1 MKNKVIRTAI
11 ASYGMSGYVFHA
23 PFIHLHPGFELKK
36 ILERTKSLSK
46 ERYPYAK
53 IVRDY
58 DELVADPD
66 IDLVIV
72 NTPDHLHY
80 PMALAALH
88 AGKHVVVEKPF
99 TQTSQQGEELIAL
112 ARQKGVL
119 LTVYHNRRFDG
130 DSRTVQKILK
140 EGLLGRLVDYA
151 AHYDRYHNFIP
162 KTWKEDPSTGA
173 SIVYN
178 LGSHLIDHALFLFGK
193 PESVWADI
201 RKVRDGALTDDYF
214 EIKLLYQSFSATLK
228 SSYLVKEPGPRYILH
243 GTDGSYIKSGNDP
256 QEEALKQ
263 GEWPEGERWGMEPES
278 DWGLLH
284 AEKNNISVRKVIPTL
299 PGNYMDFY
307 TNLYEAV
314 VQGAP
319 LTVKPEEG
327 LEVIRIIEKAYLSNL
342 EKRNIMV

>member
-1 MKNKVIRTAI
+1 MKNKIIRTAI

-36 ILERTKSLSK
+36 VLERTKSLSK
-46 ERYPYAK
+46 ERYPYAE

-58 DELVADPD
+58 EDLVTDPE
-66 IDLVIV
+66 IDLVVV
-72 NTPDHLHY
+72 NTPDQLHY
-80 PMALAALH
+80 PMALEALR

-99 TQTSQQGEELIAL
+99 TQTSEQGQELIAL

-140 EGLLGRLVDYA
+140 EKILGRLVDYE
-151 AHYDRYHNFIP
+151 AHYDRYRNYIP

-178 LGSHLIDHALFLFGK
+178 LGSHLVDHALFLFGK

-201 RKVRDGALTDDYF
+201 RKLRDGALTDDYF
-214 EIKLLYQSFSATLK
+214 DIRLLYPSFSTTLK

-263 GEWPEGERWGMEPES
+263 GIWPEGENWGLEPES

-284 AEKNNISVRKVIPTL
+284 TEKNNITERKVIPTL
-299 PGNYMDFY
+299 AGNYMDFY
-307 TNLYEAV
+307 DNLYEAV
-314 VQGAP
+314 VHGAP
-319 LTVKPEEG
+319 LAIRPEEG
-327 LEVIRIIEKAYLSNL
+327 LEVIKIIEKAYLSNK
-342 EKRNIMV
+342 EKRNILV

>member
-1 MKNKVIRTAI
+1 MKNKVLRTAI

-36 ILERTKSLSK
+36 VLERSKSLAK
-46 ERYPYAK
+46 ERYTYTEIA
-53 IVRDY
+53 RTF
-58 DELVADPD
+58 DELIHDPD
-66 IDLVIV
+66 IDLVVV

-80 PMALAALH
+80 PMAFAALN

-99 TQTSQQGEELIAL
+99 TQTSEEGEELVAL
-112 ARQKGVL
+112 AKKKGVL

-140 EGLLGRLVDYA
+140 EGLLGRLVEYE
-151 AHYDRYHNFIP
+151 AHYDRYRNFIP

-173 SIVYN
+173 GIVYN

-193 PESVWADI
+193 PEWIWADI
-201 RKVRDGALTDDYF
+201 RKLRDGALTDDFF
-214 EIKLLYQSFSATLK
+214 EIKLLYPAHSVTLK

-243 GTDGSYIKSGNDP
+243 GTNGSYIKSGNDP

-263 GEWPEGERWGMEPES
+263 GIWPEGENWGQESES
-278 DWGLLH
+278 DWGILH
-284 AEKNNISVRKVIPTL
+284 TEKDHFSERKVLPTL

-307 TNLYEAV
+307 DNLYEAV
-314 VQGAP
+314 LHGAP
-319 LTVKPEEG
+319 LAVRPEEG
-327 LEVIRIIEKAYLSNL
+327 LEVIRIIEKAYLSSM
-342 EKRNIMV
+342 EKRNTIV